1 MNEDQKPAPEKIF
14 GNPSRSPNRSPRGN
28 QKRKPPNGLS
38 EEEYSR
44 ILMEA
49 AAALGGLPVLED
61 PGLQKQ
67 QDDFDESNS

>member
-1 MNEDQKPAPEKIF
+1 MK
-14 GNPSRSPNRSPRGN
+14 
-28 QKRKPPNGLS
+28 
-38 EEEYSR
+38 
-44 ILMEA
+44 A

>member
-1 MNEDQKPAPEKIF
+1 MKEDQKPAPKKIF
-14 GNPSRSPNRSPRGN
+14 ENSNRSPSGN

-38 EEEYSR
+38 EEEFDR
-44 ILMEA
+44 ILMKS